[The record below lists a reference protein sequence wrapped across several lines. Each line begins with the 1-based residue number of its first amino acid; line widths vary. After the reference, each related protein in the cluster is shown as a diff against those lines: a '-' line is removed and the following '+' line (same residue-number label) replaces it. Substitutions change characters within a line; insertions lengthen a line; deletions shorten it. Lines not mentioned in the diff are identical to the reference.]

1 MKINVQLCTTL
12 KSLMPAKLS
21 WMTIELDDN
30 GTVDDLI
37 QKLPAEL
44 NIKVIIQV
52 NDKRQFRKT
61 LLKDGDRVKIF
72 PPLGGG

>member
-1 MKINVQLCTTL
+1 
-12 KSLMPAKLS
+12 MPAKLS